1 MLVPR
6 KRRNENLQ
14 PFDDSLNDL
23 VVKLKGLLI
32 VHYIL
37 SLVDTDR
44 CDLRTKKDRP

>member
-14 PFDDSLNDL
+14 PFGDGLNDL

-32 VHYIL
+32 VH
-37 SLVDTDR
+37 
-44 CDLRTKKDRP
+44 